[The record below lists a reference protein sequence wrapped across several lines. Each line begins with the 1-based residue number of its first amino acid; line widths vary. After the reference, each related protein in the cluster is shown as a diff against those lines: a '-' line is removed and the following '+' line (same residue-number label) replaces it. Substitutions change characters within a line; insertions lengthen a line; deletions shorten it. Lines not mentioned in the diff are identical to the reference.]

1 MDIKKLITGKKKPVT
16 VNGSRYPTGTQS
28 LVPVA
33 DIRQGVIIT
42 ADGRYIKLLE
52 VLPTNFYLKSETEQA
67 NIIYC
72 MAGYLKI
79 APDSLQFIVKTRGA
93 DIDAYC
99 DGLEECYNREKNET
113 LRSLIYEEAQLVNYA
128 RTLQTVCYGFLH
140 RYVENGRRDYRACKN
155 FFSKAH
161 RP

>member
-1 MDIKKLITGKKKPVT
+1 MDIKKMITGKKKPVT
-16 VNGSRYPTGTQS
+16 VNGSRYPNGTQS

-52 VLPTNFYLKSETEQA
+52 VLPTNFYLKSGTEQA

-113 LRSLIYEEAQLVNYA
+113 LRSLIYEEAQLVNYLA
-128 RTLQTVCYGFLH
+128 ET
-140 RYVENGRRDYRACKN
+140 RR
-155 FFSKAH
+155 
-161 RP
+161 